1 MAYFHWHCITDHCPD
16 MRWQVVTPWIAMVS
30 SAQCLVSHWLEHDQG
45 QELTG
50 MTLVLTLATLHAI
63 HWPLEAAG
71 HHTTTHMISLQYRPA
86 DRVAM
91 QPAGVVSPL
100 VTLLRCCSAHGH
112 YWHCSSLPE
121 RVARWPG
128 QTAQQHSHSTVLP
141 DNTTICGTH
150 SGTGEI
156 KGLNRCIFNGCP
168 TCSSKDIIIIDH
180 HTFWNCAHVVFR
192 VLLRQTSRTI
202 QMIKGNLLYGT
213 CHDNPLGHGSIF
225 PVCDDHPWLT
235 SLCHATQIHVKKRL
249 ALATHNTFYQSSSC
263 L

>member
-1 MAYFHWHCITDHCPD
+1 MCQRKHCRLACWISQEFLQHLFLSRLCCHHSNNSLVSQELNYLKYLQSAHGKYLSWHQTQNTLVYLREYWNMAYFHWHCITDHCPD

-150 SGTGEI
+150 SGTWR
-156 KGLNRCIFNGCP
+156 NQ
-168 TCSSKDIIIIDH
+168 
-180 HTFWNCAHVVFR
+180 R
-192 VLLRQTSRTI
+192 VE
-202 QMIKGNLLYGT
+202 
-213 CHDNPLGHGSIF
+213 
-225 PVCDDHPWLT
+225 PVY
-235 SLCHATQIHVKKRL
+235 I
-249 ALATHNTFYQSSSC
+249 
-263 L
+263 